1 MTHDPQT
8 TDRRPIETAPDEG
21 DFLAYNE
28 MTGWYRTRRE
38 GGEFPMRGW
47 GDKQGIWYPRPSHWK
62 PLNHRHVTGDCDVEI
77 LLVPHR
83 AHGARTGDVD

>member
-1 MTHDPQT
+1 VAHDPQL

-38 GGEFPMRGW
+38 SGEFPMRGW
-47 GDKQGIWYPRPSHWK
+47 DDKQGIWYPRPSYWK
-62 PLNHRHVTGDCDVEI
+62 PLWKPPLGG
-77 LLVPHR
+77 